1 MVKSKSITSLPK
13 SSCTGCKMCG
23 DVCPKHCISF
33 KEDIEGFFYPTVDE
47 SRCVDCGLCAKNVL
61 LLTFVLMKSQIMHT
75 RHLLRIN
82 AKRIQGHQEEYF
94 RYLLLVLSMME
105 V

>member
-1 MVKSKSITSLPK
+1 MVKSKSITSLSK

-33 KEDIEGFFYPTVDE
+33 KEDIEGFFIPQLMKADVWVVVYV
-47 SRCVDCGLCAKNVL
+47 LKNVL

-75 RHLLRIN
+75 RHLLQIN